1 MKKIPILVNDL
12 IAYIVIGRKEL
23 YLAIFN
29 DKKENGKVKRKIS
42 MPVEILRL
50 PENKFSLEFQ
60 PLDFAVETYISS
72 PFLPTPDKYLV
83 RNFDQSTAI
92 RLLCEAKHDKA
103 VFDSK
108 FEACFTGD
116 DNEKVT
122 FISEEQES
130 YQEVFD
136 EMVRRFFAKS
146 GKKTRKWIPGHRYDN
161 TEKTYYYLGE
171 FLSRKKD
178 VENSVFYNTEDELTI
193 VHFYIE
199 NLGEE
204 KTIEEVF
211 KNRHLGKGPGDIK
224 VIFGNLP
231 GCIDS
236 GQKLEPGEE
245 VSLRSLYP
253 GNKNLLEALCFLSP
267 GDSLDFQPDTIDE
280 VRELVREGL
289 RECLYKSWGIKI
301 KEKNPENLIELFLE
315 NLAEQDLNICSKT
328 YHQGLFRA
336 LGIILQDETIRVLR
350 DWSEDN
356 LSRTFEDFIENVEY
370 FKKRQSLLS
379 STSYQREGDPIVK
392 IENLYGKDELTNS
405 LISLINYAR
414 SNFGEGVSDYR
425 VIKVGKDKNNIV
437 CRIDCKDLLE
447 YLGENISEN
456 LKKEILENKFTKLTI
471 YFNENT
477 TIQ

>member
-1 MKKIPILVNDL
+1 M
-12 IAYIVIGRKEL
+12 
-23 YLAIFN
+23 
-29 DKKENGKVKRKIS
+29 
-42 MPVEILRL
+42 
-50 PENKFSLEFQ
+50 
-60 PLDFAVETYISS
+60 
-72 PFLPTPDKYLV
+72 
-83 RNFDQSTAI
+83 
-92 RLLCEAKHDKA
+92 
-103 VFDSK
+103 
-108 FEACFTGD
+108 
-116 DNEKVT
+116 
-122 FISEEQES
+122 
-130 YQEVFD
+130 
-136 EMVRRFFAKS
+136 
-146 GKKTRKWIPGHRYDN
+146 
-161 TEKTYYYLGE
+161 
-171 FLSRKKD
+171 
-178 VENSVFYNTEDELTI
+178 
-193 VHFYIE
+193 
-199 NLGEE
+199 
-204 KTIEEVF
+204 
-211 KNRHLGKGPGDIK
+211 
-224 VIFGNLP
+224 
-231 GCIDS
+231 
-236 GQKLEPGEE
+236 
-245 VSLRSLYP
+245 
-253 GNKNLLEALCFLSP
+253 
-267 GDSLDFQPDTIDE
+267 
-280 VRELVREGL
+280 
-289 RECLYKSWGIKI
+289 
-301 KEKNPENLIELFLE
+301 IELFLE